1 MREGQRITIPINT
14 KGQPV
19 GDNVNKL
26 TNFLGTIA
34 RNGEYAPLTFT
45 DWRAVSNEKKDDML
59 GLVMSKF
66 EFDADAK
73 KWVLQSIGRKW
84 KDWKGELKKLYYSP
98 HETDEERLANLDE
111 RVKEDQWKALIQF
124 WNSKE
129 GNARSKT
136 SLENRKRQLIG
147 HAAGSKS
154 FARICEEERK
164 KTASGEDPSRADVFI
179 LTHTCKSGR
188 PVDEASLRV
197 MEQLNEQIS
206 QQPDTSQ
213 NSTGRNDLF
222 SQVMGEDRHGRVR
235 TYGLGPTPTDLW
247 GTTRSQRR
255 IASAAQSRNEEYE
268 GLQIEVSSLKSE
280 VSSLKSDFSS
290 FKESMAQLISSR
302 TNLKSTVSDNSANL
316 NLNQPASSSSQGHLA
331 KKGKTTTC
339 SSTGRDCL
347 E

>member
-1 MREGQRITIPINT
+1 MKNILLSYCHIARHIQVLDMRRIKRMARRSIGPMTDAGPSQPQVTQATMGPSSDSQGAIKKRGHTRCLEVWKIREGQHITIPINT

-26 TNFLGTIA
+26 TNFLGTVA

-45 DWRAVSNEKKDDML
+45 DWRAVPNEKKDDML

-66 EFDADAK
+66 EFNADAK

-111 RVKEDQWKALIQF
+111 RVKEDQWKTLIQF

-129 GNARSKT
+129 GKARSKT

-154 FARICEEERK
+154 FARIREEERK
-164 KTASGEDPSRADVFI
+164 KIASDEDPSRADVFI
-179 LTHTCKSGR
+179 LTHTCKSGK

-206 QQPDTSQ
+206 Q
-213 NSTGRNDLF
+213 
-222 SQVMGEDRHGRVR
+222 
-235 TYGLGPTPTDLW
+235 
-247 GTTRSQRR
+247 
-255 IASAAQSRNEEYE
+255 
-268 GLQIEVSSLKSE
+268 
-280 VSSLKSDFSS
+280 
-290 FKESMAQLISSR
+290 
-302 TNLKSTVSDNSANL
+302 
-316 NLNQPASSSSQGHLA
+316 
-331 KKGKTTTC
+331 
-339 SSTGRDCL
+339 
-347 E
+347 

>member
-1 MREGQRITIPINT
+1 MRRIKRTARRSIGPMTDAGPSQTQATTGPSSDSQGAIKKRGHTRCLEVWKMREGQRITIPINT

-45 DWRAVSNEKKDDML
+45 DWRAVPNEKKDDML

-129 GNARSKT
+129 GN
-136 SLENRKRQLIG
+136 
-147 HAAGSKS
+147 
-154 FARICEEERK
+154 
-164 KTASGEDPSRADVFI
+164 
-179 LTHTCKSGR
+179 
-188 PVDEASLRV
+188 
-197 MEQLNEQIS
+197 
-206 QQPDTSQ
+206 
-213 NSTGRNDLF
+213 
-222 SQVMGEDRHGRVR
+222 
-235 TYGLGPTPTDLW
+235 
-247 GTTRSQRR
+247 
-255 IASAAQSRNEEYE
+255 
-268 GLQIEVSSLKSE
+268 
-280 VSSLKSDFSS
+280 
-290 FKESMAQLISSR
+290 
-302 TNLKSTVSDNSANL
+302 
-316 NLNQPASSSSQGHLA
+316 
-331 KKGKTTTC
+331 
-339 SSTGRDCL
+339 RDCL

>member
-26 TNFLGTIA
+26 TNFLGTMA

-45 DWRAVSNEKKDDML
+45 DWRAMPNEKKDDML

-66 EFDADAK
+66 EFNADAK

-84 KDWKGELKKLYYSP
+84 KNWKGELKKLYYSP

-129 GNARSKT
+129 GKARSKT

-147 HAAGSKS
+147 HAAVSKS
-154 FARICEEERK
+154 FAWIREKERK
-164 KTASGEDPSRADVFI
+164 KTASGEDPSQADVFI

-197 MEQLNEQIS
+197 MVYPCI
-206 QQPDTSQ
+206 
-213 NSTGRNDLF
+213 
-222 SQVMGEDRHGRVR
+222 
-235 TYGLGPTPTDLW
+235 
-247 GTTRSQRR
+247 
-255 IASAAQSRNEEYE
+255 
-268 GLQIEVSSLKSE
+268 
-280 VSSLKSDFSS
+280 
-290 FKESMAQLISSR
+290 
-302 TNLKSTVSDNSANL
+302 
-316 NLNQPASSSSQGHLA
+316 
-331 KKGKTTTC
+331 
-339 SSTGRDCL
+339 
-347 E
+347 